1 MSVHDQ
7 RGLFL
12 HVVMMSAEKL
22 QRQHVSED
30 FFSNLAHR
38 NDKFTIDSGICG
50 ICVKKVFV
58 LGGVPYVGKGAL

>member
-30 FFSNLAHR
+30 FFATLAHR
-38 NDKFTIDSGICG
+38 NDKFTIDSG